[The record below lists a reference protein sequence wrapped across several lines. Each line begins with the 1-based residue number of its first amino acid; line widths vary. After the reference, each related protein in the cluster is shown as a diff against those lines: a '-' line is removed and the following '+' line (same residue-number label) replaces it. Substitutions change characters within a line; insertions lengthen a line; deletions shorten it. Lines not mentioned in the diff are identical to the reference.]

1 MIKATVLVVED
12 EAIVAADLENKLAL
26 LGYKVVGTAASGEK
40 AVQLANQLH
49 PAVILMDIR
58 LKGTMDGIEAT
69 ETIQRHVDVP
79 IIYLTSHSDS
89 ATLDR
94 AKLTGPFG
102 YILKPF
108 EEREL
113 ATNIEMALYKHQ
125 SDRQIREQR
134 EWLRVTLT
142 SIGDAV
148 VTCDTEGK
156 VTFLN
161 PVAEDLTGW
170 TTEEALGRGIQ
181 EVFRLINEET
191 REHLEG
197 PVALVIREGKTKLLA
212 NHTALIAKDGRE
224 IPVEDSAA
232 PIFDAAGRVIGVV
245 LVFHDVTAKRR
256 AQEALRKAHDELEIR
271 VRERTAELSTAYA
284 SLEREMEER
293 KRAEEA
299 LRETQKM
306 EAMGTL
312 AGGIAHDFNNILA
325 AIIGFTEMA
334 IDDVPDRPVT
344 EKNLRNVLK
353 SSMRA
358 RELVKQ
364 ILTFSRKAG
373 HERNALSLSPVIRE
387 TLHLLRASI
396 PATVDMKLS
405 MTASSDTV
413 VAAPVEVQQILMNL
427 ATNASLAM
435 RENSGTMEIELAD
448 IDVEPD
454 SLGLDMAPG
463 EYIQLVVKDNGCGMN
478 PDVMRRVFEP
488 FFTTREVG
496 KGTGM
501 GLAVVY
507 GIVKDL
513 RGTITVESE
522 PGRGS
527 TFRVLL
533 PKAKSDEK
541 AEPVRAGLIP
551 TGRER
556 VLFVDDEEMLAEW
569 GQATLSR
576 LGYSVTALTDSNE
589 ALKAFT
595 CDPSLFDLV
604 ITDQTMHSVTG
615 LQLARE
621 FLKKRPD
628 LPIILCSGHSDSVNP
643 DTARAAGIKDFLMKP
658 LSKQELAEAVRRALD
673 GVKPE

>member
-1 MIKATVLVVED
+1 MDKTTILIVED
-12 EAIVAADLENKLAL
+12 EMIVAADLAGKLTQ
-26 LGYKVVGTAASGEK
+26 LGYEVIGTAASGEE
-40 AVQLANQLH
+40 AVEMASRFAPGL
-49 PAVILMDIR
+49 VMMDIR
-58 LKGTMDGIEAT
+58 LKGAMDGIQASEA
-69 ETIQRHVDVP
+69 IRGRIDVP
-79 IIYLTSHSDS
+79 VIYLTAHSDS
-89 ATLDR
+89 TTIAR
-94 AKLTGPFG
+94 AKLTDPFG

-113 ATNIEMALYKHQ
+113 AKTIEMALYKHH

-148 VTCDTEGK
+148 VTCDIEGK

-161 PVAEDLTGW
+161 PVAEELTGW
-170 TTEEALGRGIQ
+170 RTEEAQQMHIQ
-181 EVFRLINEET
+181 DVFRLIDEKS
-191 REHLEG
+191 REPLKD
-197 PVALVIREGKTKLLA
+197 PVADVLRDGRPKTLA
-212 NHTALIAKDGRE
+212 NHTVLIRKDAHE
-224 IPVEDSAA
+224 VPIEDSAA
-232 PIFDAAGRVIGVV
+232 PILDAGGRVIGVV

-256 AQEALRKAHDELEIR
+256 AQEALRKAHDELEVR
-271 VRERTAELSTAYA
+271 VGERTAELSTAYA
-284 SLEREMEER
+284 SLQREREER

-299 LRETQKM
+299 LREAQKM

-344 EKNLRNVLK
+344 EKNLKNVLK

-373 HERNALSLSPVIRE
+373 HERNALSISPVIKE
-387 TLHLLRASI
+387 TLNLLRASI
-396 PATVDMKLS
+396 PTTIDIKLS
-405 MTASSDTV
+405 VTASSDTV
-413 VAAPVEVQQILMNL
+413 VCAPIEVQQILMNL

-435 RENSGTMEIELAD
+435 RENGGTMEIGLAD

-454 SLGLDMAPG
+454 SLGLDMTPG
-463 EYIQLVVKDNGCGMN
+463 EYIQLVVKDSGCGMG

-513 RGTITVESE
+513 KGTITVESE
-522 PGRGS
+522 PGKGS
-527 TFRVLL
+527 TFRVML
-533 PKAKSDEK
+533 PKTMSNGKTDA
-541 AEPVRAGLIP
+541 ARAGLIP
-551 TGRER
+551 TGREKI
-556 VLFVDDEEMLAEW
+556 LFVDDEEMLAEW
-569 GQATLSR
+569 GQATLGR
-576 LGYSVTALTDSNE
+576 LGYSVTALTDSKE
-589 ALKAFT
+589 ALKVFT
-595 CDPSLFDLV
+595 FDPSLFDLV
-604 ITDQTMHSVTG
+604 ITDQTMHSLTG
-615 LQLARE
+615 LQLAKE
-621 FLKKRPD
+621 LMKMRPNV
-628 LPIILCSGHSDSVNP
+628 PIILCTGHSDSVNP
-643 DTARAAGIKDFLMKP
+643 DSARAAGIKDFLIKP
-658 LSKQELAEAVRRALD
+658 LAKQELAEAVRKVLD
-673 GVKPE
+673 GVKPA